1 MAAPQNRDDRPKRN
15 RIVINLERARQAAH
29 IPPLPKR
36 GSRGARI
43 LAFLGVGFALVL
55 VALAL
60 GAFLW
65 WQNYKTKPAY
75 SLALL
80 VDAVQ
85 TNDEAAFNQ
94 LVDTDKVVENF
105 VPQVTEKAVGRY
117 AAALTAPIRRQV
129 EALVPKLLP
138 SVKAQVREEVTKKI
152 KELSSRA
159 EGRPF
164 ILIALGMP
172 YMVDVKEE
180 GDTARVMA
188 NLNDRQVELTMAR
201 SESRWK
207 IVAVKDDVMAAQI
220 VDRIMKDLPAIGSD
234 LEKQIRKNLPKDVD
248 KSLPKNMNVDDIRKN
263 LPNIP
268 GVTDGGG
275 NDANSNRNSNDN
287 GNDNTNEQ

>member
-1 MAAPQNRDDRPKRN
+1 MAAPEGGERPKRN
-15 RIVINLERARQAAH
+15 RIIINLERAREAAH
-29 IPPLPKR
+29 IPPLPRR

-43 LAFLGVGFALVL
+43 LALIGIVFVVIIL
-55 VALAL
+55 ALAL
-60 GAFLW
+60 GIFLW

-85 TNDEAAFNQ
+85 TNDEAAFNE

-105 VPQVTEKAVGRY
+105 VPQVTEKAIGRY
-117 AAALTAPIRRQV
+117 AAALTTPIRKQV

-138 SVKAQVREEVTKKI
+138 RVKAQVREEVTKKI
-152 KELSSRA
+152 KELSARA

-172 YMVDVKEE
+172 YVVDVTEE

-201 SESRWK
+201 NESRWK
-207 IVAVKDDVMAAQI
+207 IVGVKDDVMATQL
-220 VDRIMKDLPAIGSD
+220 VDRIMKDLPAIGSELD
-234 LEKQIRKNLPKDVD
+234 KIRKNLPKEVE
-248 KSLPKNMNVDDIRKN
+248 KNIPKNMNVDDIRKN

-268 GVTDGGG
+268 GITDNANENRNG
-275 NDANSNRNSNDN
+275 NSNER
-287 GNDNTNEQ
+287 

>member
-1 MAAPQNRDDRPKRN
+1 MATPQDKNNRPRRN
-15 RIVINLERARQAAH
+15 RIIISLERAREAAH
-29 IPPLPKR
+29 IPHMPKR

-43 LAFLGVGFALVL
+43 LALIGIVFVVIVLGI
-55 VALAL
+55 AL

-85 TNDEAAFNQ
+85 RNDQETFNQ

-105 VPQVTEKAVGRY
+105 VPQVTEKAIGRY
-117 AAALTAPIRRQV
+117 AAALTAPIRKQV
-129 EALVPKLLP
+129 EGLVPKLLP
-138 SVKAQVREEVTKKI
+138 SIKELVRTEVSKKI
-152 KELSSRA
+152 KELSARA
-159 EGRPF
+159 EGKPF

-172 YMVDVKEE
+172 FIVDVKED

-201 SESRWK
+201 KGDIWQ
-207 IVAVKDDVMAAQI
+207 IVAVKDETMAAQF
-220 VDRIMKDLPAIGSD
+220 VDNIAKNLPAIGSD
-234 LEKQIRKNLPKDVD
+234 IEKQLRKNLPKDAE
-248 KSLPKNMNVDDIRKN
+248 KNLPKNVNADDIRKN

-268 GVTDGGG
+268 GITD
-275 NDANSNRNSNDN
+275 NSNANGNSN
-287 GNDNTNEQ
+287 Q